1 MIDIKHILAMMS
13 AAAVTAACTDG
24 VMPHDGGV
32 YSGDMPEG
40 IPSGYGMWQHKDTC
54 YTGFWSNGVKNGQG
68 LLKFGSFTYR
78 GGFKDGLFDG
88 KGVLACGD
96 SILYSGSW
104 KAGRRHGTGT
114 VTDSLGRE
122 IVGTW
127 HEDSLVTGQ
136 RADKGGTYTG
146 TFDDNLMPYGEGAY
160 VYAGMQFYEGSWKN
174 DAKDGF
180 GMELAPDG
188 WLRVGQWKGGKFKGE
203 ILNYTADRIYGIDLS
218 RYQHNAPIRWKDL
231 RIIDLG
237 DNSKKKITGKVDY
250 PVSYVYLKCTEGVTV
265 LNPYYKADYKA
276 ARANKITCGA
286 YHFFSV
292 HSDAREQALHF
303 LKHLKLNEGD
313 FAPVLDLEPSEREIR
328 NIGGSVE
335 LFRRVRIWLK
345 VVEEKTG
352 MRPVLYINQM
362 FVNRHLPYAPDIRAR
377 YDVWIARYGEYKP
390 DLRLVHWQLAPD
402 GLVRGIKGHV
412 DINVFNGYRPAYD
425 RYLRKKTYKK

>member
-1 MIDIKHILAMMS
+1 MKFRHILAMMS
-13 AAAVTAACTDG
+13 AAALTACTDN
-24 VMPHDGGV
+24 VTPLNGGM
-32 YSGDMPEG
+32 YSGDMLDG
-40 IPSGYGMWQHKDTC
+40 IPSGYGMWQSNDTC
-54 YTGFWSNGVKNGQG
+54 YTGFWKNGVENGQG
-68 LLKFGSFTYR
+68 LLKFGAYTYR
-78 GGFKDGLFDG
+78 GGFKDGMFDG
-88 KGVLACGD
+88 NGTLALGD
-96 SILYSGSW
+96 SILYSGFW
-104 KAGRRHGTGT
+104 KEGKRDGKGF
-114 VTDSLGRE
+114 VTDSLGRH
-122 IVGTW
+122 ISAIW
-127 HEDSLVTGQ
+127 KEDSLICGVRT
-136 RADKGGTYTG
+136 DVGGTYSG
-146 TFDDNLMPYGEGAY
+146 TFDKDLMPSGIGTYIY
-160 VYAGMQFYEGSWKN
+160 QDMQMYEGTWAA

-188 WLRVGQWKGGKFKGE
+188 WLRVGNWKKGKFKGE

-218 RYQHNAPIRWKDL
+218 RYQHKAPIRWKDL

-265 LNPYYKADYKA
+265 LNPYYKADYQS
-276 ARANKITCGA
+276 ARAHKIVCGA
-286 YHFFSV
+286 YHFFSI

-303 LKHLKLNEGD
+303 VKHLKLNKGD
-313 FAPVLDLEPSEREIR
+313 LAPVLDLEPSEREIR

-335 LFRRVRIWLK
+335 LFKRVRTWLK

-362 FVNRHLPYAPDIRAR
+362 FVNRHLSYAPDIKAK

-390 DLRLVHWQLAPD
+390 DLRLLHWQLAPD